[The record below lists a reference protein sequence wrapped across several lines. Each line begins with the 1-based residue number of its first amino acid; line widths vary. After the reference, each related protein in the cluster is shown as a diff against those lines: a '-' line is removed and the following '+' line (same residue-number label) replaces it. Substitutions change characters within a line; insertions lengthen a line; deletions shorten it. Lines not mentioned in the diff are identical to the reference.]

1 MHGCKA
7 DGDLDDSGFTRPM
20 PLIGLYIAS
29 VSLVCAVLMG
39 LDLVEGLRRRR
50 FWFPSRFFSLN
61 AATLTLLGVAVK
73 LPVDINTAMPGRW
86 DQLTKLSGTVLVCT
100 AMGNAMPSLGVKNC
114 AFSDTFALVILVITV
129 IANMV
134 TEMSTGVIYVFWSE
148 HIIVMSIM
156 LVLLAIT
163 ISSALFVSTTKHCLG
178 KKYDFIRGEIGD
190 DPEISVECLE
200 RCVEKYSL
208 MAYASNSQH
217 VLGRSATCAASGA
230 FCFLAVL
237 VFVRAVTISLLGESR
252 GFCSG
257 ESDYKWTTSVVLLSQ
272 ALSIFIGTAAPVSRY
287 LVSSRNQQMVGRS
300 VVTVEEY
307 WVGRLK
313 AWRDSP
319 LFRGVH
325 QWSFMPR
332 IAWYGF
338 RWTMNTLIAA
348 QAAVVIFC
356 NLVSLPSVWLV
367 LCVTTLCRM
376 CSSLGRQRR
385 ERDLEASE
393 VSGGGRGAASDAKE
407 LSRFVLLLEGE
418 DQLAAPIMR
427 SGRWE
432 TQNSFKKGRKRR
444 PMGLVDTLRE
454 HSSVGFRRVGEFG
467 IISSDEAHQDLPEH
481 NSWALPTV
489 ALASI
494 VFLIPGVECGSV
506 RSLLR
511 GVGEG
516 LKYVRLVDKHLDE
529 HGLVNASEAADIL
542 WEKVDLFGGWLFRK
556 LHESTG
562 VKGEVGV
569 KEILEGLEK
578 MGKDC
583 MEREL
588 SRGRR
593 GGRTCPWDWPPKA
606 LAGYYLQRIGRAIR
620 QRDGKDLE
628 PEGLFRWLCETIA
641 DVLGACLTNLPRVV
655 LMECIC
661 SGEEER
667 EEGVR
672 EAALLLGESREL
684 LRFLEEKVEV
694 DGHRYPHR
702 DVRHRIDA
710 WASRPEPDN
719 HHI

>member
-61 AATLTLLGVAVK
+61 AATLTLLGHRHA
-73 LPVDINTAMPGRW
+73 GRW

-230 FCFLAVL
+230 FCFLAAL
-237 VFVRAVTISLLGESR
+237 VFVRAVTISLLGES
-252 GFCSG
+252 
-257 ESDYKWTTSVVLLSQ
+257 WTTSVVLLSQ

-325 QWSFMPR
+325 QWS
-332 IAWYGF
+332 
-338 RWTMNTLIAA
+338 WTMNTLIAA

-542 WEKVDLFGGWLFRK
+542 WEKVDLFGVEAGEEGELVRGIGP
-556 LHESTG
+556 EG
-562 VKGEVGV
+562 V
-569 KEILEGLEK
+569 
-578 MGKDC
+578 
-583 MEREL
+583 
-588 SRGRR
+588 S
-593 GGRTCPWDWPPKA
+593 
-606 LAGYYLQRIGRAIR
+606 GYYLQRIGRTIR